1 MKLRPNRST
10 FYRLA
15 IRGLAAKATCLV
27 LAGTVAAAPID
38 NQKTLNKALKALR
51 SGDFE
56 KAEKIY
62 RDLLAKDEKDIAA
75 RLGLSHTLLK
85 QRRLRDSFDHAARA
99 LAIDPLSARAHALL
113 GSAVLATGDFPLS
126 VEG

>member
-62 RDLLAKDEKDIAA
+62 RDLLTKDEKDLDA
-75 RLGLSHTLLK
+75 RLGLSHALLK
-85 QRRLRDSFDHAARA
+85 ERRLQDSFDHAARA
-99 LAIDPLSARAHALL
+99 IASDPLSARAPGLL
-113 GSAVLATGDFPLS
+113 GSIVPATRGFHPS
-126 VEG
+126 IAE